1 MIRESQSRLDAKF
14 VQYQVKKG
22 QEAAKALKRVR
33 REKPYTYRRKRN
45 EEQAVFNEKVEDT
58 LVAAQTDIEDAQAS
72 AALDKA
78 KKSLEEGVRL
88 LAEWQKLTKV
98 ADRSEHGWGALM
110 A

>member
-1 MIRESQSRLDAKF
+1 M
-14 VQYQVKKG
+14 QYQVKKG

-78 KKSLEEGVRL
+78 KKCLEEGVRL
-88 LAEWQKLTKV
+88 LAEQQKLIKL
-98 ADRSEHGWGALM
+98 ADRSEHGRGALM